1 MAYNLDFSAWKD
13 MRKAMSDSILNQANI
28 EANLIAQK
36 YNTLN
41 KTISG
46 LAKNALWAYDQ
57 RKAQEDEAAAQAAID
72 RVNANNAVL
81 QQQGITGLAIDP
93 MQALSASNQIE
104 AEEEK
109 NRERRRIV
117 NGLLRY

>member
-28 EANLIAQK
+28 EANLIANK
-36 YNTLN
+36 YNNLN
-41 KTISG
+41 KMISG
-46 LAKNALWAYDQ
+46 IAKNALWAYDQ
-57 RKAQEDEAAAQAAID
+57 RKAYEDEAAAQAAID
-72 RVNANNAVL
+72 TANANNAAL
-81 QQQGITGLAIDP
+81 QRQGITGLAIDP
-93 MQALSASNQIE
+93 MQALSASDQIE
-104 AEEEK
+104 AEEER

>member
-1 MAYNLDFSAWKD
+1 MAYNLDFSGWKD
-13 MRKAMSDSILNQANI
+13 MRKAMADSILNQANI
-28 EANLIAQK
+28 SANLMAQRA
-36 YNTLN
+36 NVIN

-57 RKAQEDEAAAQAAID
+57 RKTDEDEAAAQAAID
-72 RVNANNAVL
+72 TANANNAVL

-93 MQALSASNQIE
+93 MQALSASDQIE
-104 AEEEK
+104 AEEER